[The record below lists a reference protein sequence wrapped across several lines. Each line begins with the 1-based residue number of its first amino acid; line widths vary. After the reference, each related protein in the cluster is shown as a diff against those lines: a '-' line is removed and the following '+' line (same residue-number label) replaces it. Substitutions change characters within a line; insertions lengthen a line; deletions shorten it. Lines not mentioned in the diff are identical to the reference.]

1 MKAEYITPIFPNSV
15 NIVFGADN
23 NFFLPLVVCIQS
35 IICHVSEHQN
45 YDIVILS
52 QKFNIYFLD
61 ILNKMAVDKKNI
73 SIRVCDI
80 TYFVEKWNI
89 NILETGH
96 RLSIAA
102 YYRLFIPEIMK
113 EYHKVLYLDGDTIL
127 LEDPKVIFSFD
138 IRGGVYAGAVKDF
151 NIIEDMSLSFK
162 KYVQNILRIKDVTHY
177 FNSGVMLLN
186 LDYIRKDFSLSYLI
200 EQAAS
205 KGKKHHDQD
214 VLNSLFYNKIYFL
227 PPRYNVMW
235 LNNDLYNSVP
245 GGKEAINHPAIIHFT
260 GSGKPWLKGGAEHHA
275 ARHFWKYA
283 ELCPYYDEINKV
295 YRDSC
300 KKDIQQYKK
309 KRLKYIWYKLL
320 AILLWGRKRRH
331 YIKKSSSLKSSL
343 ELTKKMMKS
352 IQ

>member
-1 MKAEYITPIFPNSV
+1 
-15 NIVFGADN
+15 
-23 NFFLPLVVCIQS
+23 
-35 IICHVSEHQN
+35 
-45 YDIVILS
+45 
-52 QKFNIYFLD
+52 
-61 ILNKMAVDKKNI
+61 
-73 SIRVCDI
+73 
-80 TYFVEKWNI
+80 
-89 NILETGH
+89 
-96 RLSIAA
+96 
-102 YYRLFIPEIMK
+102 
-113 EYHKVLYLDGDTIL
+113 
-127 LEDPKVIFSFD
+127 
-138 IRGGVYAGAVKDF
+138 
-151 NIIEDMSLSFK
+151 
-162 KYVQNILRIKDVTHY
+162 
-177 FNSGVMLLN
+177 
-186 LDYIRKDFSLSYLI
+186 
-200 EQAAS
+200 
-205 KGKKHHDQD
+205 
-214 VLNSLFYNKIYFL
+214 
-227 PPRYNVMW
+227 MW